1 MFQDA
6 LRNIVNKAD
15 GGIAA
20 IVMDSNGIALDS
32 YTVDG
37 ATFDINTIGIEFG
50 VVLGDVKRAAKSL
63 DAGDAHEIAIGTGR
77 LVTIVRMLNDQYYL
91 ALAMSPDGN
100 IGKGRYLMR
109 TQAPGLIAQ
118 L

>member
-6 LRNIVNKAD
+6 LRKIVNKAD

-32 YTVDG
+32 YAVDG
-37 ATFDINTIGIEFG
+37 AAFDINNIGIEFG
-50 VVLGDVKRAAKSL
+50 VVIGHIKRAAESL
-63 DAGDAHEIAIGTGR
+63 EAGDAREIAIGTGK
-77 LVTIVRMLNDQYYL
+77 LVTIVRMLNEQYYL

-100 IGKGRYLMR
+100 VGKGRFLMR
-109 TQAPGLIAQ
+109 TEAPGLIAQ